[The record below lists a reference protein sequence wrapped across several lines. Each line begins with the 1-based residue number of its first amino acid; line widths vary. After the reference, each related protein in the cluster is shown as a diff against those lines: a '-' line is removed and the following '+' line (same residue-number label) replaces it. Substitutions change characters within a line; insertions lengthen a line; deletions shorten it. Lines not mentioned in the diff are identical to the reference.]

1 MSEQP
6 TQHSCA
12 DGSDCNHAAATS
24 DGMTWVTQPT
34 VRMVA
39 STQTLPSQFASVA
52 AELGIEA
59 LAEIPKDGRGN
70 VVGAGRTC
78 YYSFDA
84 PNPETTFADD
94 YIKNIIRQR
103 HGSVLQFHQ
112 VTVAISTSRIIGRQF
127 TRHHA
132 GFDAVAEVS
141 QRFVNVPP
149 RVCIPSAIQQVPHLL
164 EGLKRKAINDY
175 ALYQEAYAELRA
187 FYPRKQAR
195 EAARSYLSEA
205 METTIVLSGNM
216 RAWRN
221 FVEAR
226 TADLADID
234 IRRLGMEVYRVLSA
248 EWPVYF
254 FDAAAVEG
262 AFGLPNVKFEYS
274 KV

>member
-6 TQHSCA
+6 TPHSCA

-24 DGMTWVTQPT
+24 DGMTWITEPSVSITAA
-34 VRMVA
+34 M
-39 STQTLPSQFASVA
+39 QTRPRQFAA
-52 AELGIEA
+52 MAERLGIEA
-59 LAEIPKDGRGN
+59 IAEIPEDGRGN

-78 YYSFDA
+78 YLSYDA
-84 PNPETTFADD
+84 PNPATAAADD
-94 YIKNIIRQR
+94 YIKNIIRQG
-103 HGSVLQFHQ
+103 HGSVLQFHT
-112 VTVAISTSRIIGRQF
+112 VTVAITTSRIIGREF

-132 GFDAVAEVS
+132 GYDAVAETS

-149 RVCIPSAIQQVPHLL
+149 RVCIPYATQQVPHLL
-164 EGLKRKAINDY
+164 EGFKRKAINDY

-205 METTIVLSGNM
+205 METNIVLSVNM
-216 RAWRN
+216 RALRHL
-221 FVEAR
+221 VEVR
-226 TADLADID
+226 TADLAAID
-234 IRRLGMEVYRVLSA
+234 IRILVMEIYRVLSA

-254 FDAAAVEG
+254 FDATVVEG

>member
-6 TQHSCA
+6 TNHYCA

-34 VRMVA
+34 VGITAAM
-39 STQTLPSQFASVA
+39 QTRPRQFAA
-52 AELGIEA
+52 MAERLGIPF
-59 LAEIPKDGRGN
+59 LRKIPEDGRGN
-70 VVGAGRTC
+70 VVGAGATC
-78 YYSFDA
+78 YLSYDA
-84 PNPETTFADD
+84 PNPATADPDD

-103 HGSVLQFHQ
+103 HGSVLQFHP
-112 VTVAISTSRIIGRQF
+112 VTLEITTSRIIGRQF

-132 GFDAVAEVS
+132 GYDAVAETS

-149 RVCIPSAIQQVPHLL
+149 RVCIPYAIQQVPHLL
-164 EGLKRKAINDY
+164 DGFQRKAINDY
-175 ALYQEAYAELRA
+175 ALYQEAYAELRTS
-187 FYPRKQAR
+187 YPRKQAR
-195 EAARSYLSEA
+195 EAARSYLSES
-205 METTIVLSGNM
+205 METNIVLTGNM
-216 RAWRN
+216 RALRHLIE
-221 FVEAR
+221 VR

-254 FDAAAVEG
+254 FDATVVAG

>member
-6 TQHSCA
+6 TPHYCA
-12 DGSDCNHAAATS
+12 DGSDCNHAAETS
-24 DGMTWVTQPT
+24 DGMTWITEPT

-112 VTVAISTSRIIGRQF
+112 VTLAISTSRIIGRQF

-132 GFDAVAEVS
+132 GYDAVAETS

-149 RVCIPSAIQQVPHLL
+149 RICIPYAIQQVPHLL
-164 EGLKRKAINDY
+164 DGFKRKAINDY

-205 METTIVLSGNM
+205 METNIVLSVNM
-216 RAWRN
+216 RALRHLCE
-221 FVEAR
+221 VR
-226 TADLADID
+226 TADLAAID
-234 IRRLGMEVYRVLSA
+234 IRILVMEIYRVLVA

-254 FDAAAVEG
+254 FDAAAVDG